1 MRNGLIIFTSFLLM
15 ACGGKKTVIP
25 EWVTGKPIDPSGKFV
40 YGLGMSYVNPNSS
53 YQQAA
58 RSNALADLAQEVE
71 SQIFDETRLLQK
83 EDAKGM
89 QSAFSS
95 ETLTTSKV
103 KLEDYQVVASYADAY
118 RYYVLYK
125 LHLPD
130 YLENKAN
137 NDHLAISWIDEK
149 IAIASDDSN
158 LAHERIIAIG
168 DAVHKAMDRNFLIDP
183 TFAVDIKTK
192 LIRALRDVEGDLQ
205 GNYLTPESIFYLGMP
220 QQFSTIFKVS
230 DSSIFKGLTLNSS
243 SGNFSLAQEN
253 GAVICQ
259 HTGKQNAVKLNLS
272 IDYKELLPYLDRPSV
287 YWIQNMSGWN
297 KSTTLYFQNTT
308 VKVNAENGIKEV
320 VGSAIAKSF
329 TMDENAPLTL
339 VFNGDIRMI
348 VISNERSKCVI
359 QGQFILQHTRS
370 GQIIWSS
377 QTVENSAISA
387 NKDSAIRAAK
397 SEFSD
402 NISFFI
408 LPQLERNLG
417 Y

>member
-83 EDAKGM
+83 EDANGI

-103 KLEDYQVVASYADAY
+103 KLEDYQVIASYADAY

-192 LIRALRDVEGDLQ
+192 LIRALRAVEGDLQ

-308 VKVNAENGIKEV
+308 VQVNAENGIKEV

-377 QTVENSAISA
+377 QTIENSAISA

>member
-1 MRNGLIIFTSFLLM
+1 MRNGLIIITSILLM
-15 ACGGKKTVIP
+15 ACGVKKTAIP

-71 SQIFDETRLLQK
+71 SHIFDETRLLQK
-83 EDAKGM
+83 EDSKGM

-192 LIRALRDVEGDLQ
+192 LIRALRAVEGDLQ

-308 VKVNAENGIKEV
+308 VQVNAENGIKEV

>member
-1 MRNGLIIFTSFLLM
+1 MRNGLIIITSILLM
-15 ACGGKKTVIP
+15 ACGVKKTVIP

-71 SQIFDETRLLQK
+71 SHIFDETRLLQK
-83 EDAKGM
+83 EDSKGI

-192 LIRALRDVEGDLQ
+192 LIRALRAVEGDLQ
-205 GNYLTPESIFYLGMP
+205 GNYLTPESLFYLGMP
-220 QQFSTIFKVS
+220 QQFSTIIKVS
-230 DSSIFKGLTLNSS
+230 DPSIFKGLTLNSS

-287 YWIQNMSGWN
+287 YWIQNMSSWN
-297 KSTTLYFQNTT
+297 KSTTLYFQNTM
-308 VKVNAENGIKEV
+308 VQVNAENGIKEV

>member
-1 MRNGLIIFTSFLLM
+1 M

-192 LIRALRDVEGDLQ
+192 LIRALRAVEGDLQ

-287 YWIQNMSGWN
+287 YWIQNMSSWN

-308 VKVNAENGIKEV
+308 VQVNAENGIKEV

-370 GQIIWSS
+370 R
-377 QTVENSAISA
+377 TNY
-387 NKDSAIRAAK
+387 
-397 SEFSD
+397 
-402 NISFFI
+402 
-408 LPQLERNLG
+408 LEQSNR
-417 Y
+417 

>member
-1 MRNGLIIFTSFLLM
+1 MRNGLIIFTSFILM

-192 LIRALRDVEGDLQ
+192 LIRALRAVEGDLQ

-220 QQFSTIFKVS
+220 QQFSTIIKVS

-308 VKVNAENGIKEV
+308 VQVNAENGIKEV

>member
-192 LIRALRDVEGDLQ
+192 LIRALRAVEGDLQ

-308 VKVNAENGIKEV
+308 VQVNAENGIKEV

-377 QTVENSAISA
+377 QS
-387 NKDSAIRAAK
+387 
-397 SEFSD
+397 
-402 NISFFI
+402 
-408 LPQLERNLG
+408 NLA
-417 Y
+417 

>member
-1 MRNGLIIFTSFLLM
+1 MRNGLIIFTSILLM
-15 ACGGKKTVIP
+15 ACGVKKTAIP

-71 SQIFDETRLLQK
+71 SHIFDETRLLQK
-83 EDAKGM
+83 EDSKGI

-168 DAVHKAMDRNFLIDP
+168 DAVHKAMDRNFMIDP

-192 LIRALRDVEGDLQ
+192 LIRALRAVEGDLQ

-220 QQFSTIFKVS
+220 QQFSTIIKVS

-287 YWIQNMSGWN
+287 YWIQNMSSWN

-308 VKVNAENGIKEV
+308 VQVNAENGIKEV

>member
-1 MRNGLIIFTSFLLM
+1 
-15 ACGGKKTVIP
+15 
-25 EWVTGKPIDPSGKFV
+25 
-40 YGLGMSYVNPNSS
+40 MSYVNPNSS

-192 LIRALRDVEGDLQ
+192 LIRALRAVEGDLQ

-220 QQFSTIFKVS
+220 QQFSTIIKVS

-272 IDYKELLPYLDRPSV
+272 IDYKELLPYLDRASV
-287 YWIQNMSGWN
+287 YWIQNMSSWN

-308 VKVNAENGIKEV
+308 VQVNAENGIKEV

-329 TMDENAPLTL
+329 IMDENAPLTL

>member
-83 EDAKGM
+83 EDSKGM

-149 IAIASDDSN
+149 IATASDDSN

-192 LIRALRDVEGDLQ
+192 LIRALRAVEGDLQ

-308 VKVNAENGIKEV
+308 VQVNAENGIKEV

>member
-1 MRNGLIIFTSFLLM
+1 MRNGLIIITSILLM
-15 ACGGKKTVIP
+15 ACGVKKTAIP

-71 SQIFDETRLLQK
+71 SHIFDETRLLQK
-83 EDAKGM
+83 EDSKGM

-168 DAVHKAMDRNFLIDP
+168 DAVHKAMDRNFMIDP

-192 LIRALRDVEGDLQ
+192 LIRALRAVEGDLQ

-230 DSSIFKGLTLNSS
+230 DSSVFKGLTLNSS

-287 YWIQNMSGWN
+287 YWIQNMSSWN

-308 VKVNAENGIKEV
+308 VQVNAENGIKEV

-370 GQIIWSS
+370 RQIIWSS

>member
-1 MRNGLIIFTSFLLM
+1 MRNGLIIFTSFILM

-103 KLEDYQVVASYADAY
+103 KLEDYQVIASYADAY

-192 LIRALRDVEGDLQ
+192 LIRALRAVEGDLQ

-308 VKVNAENGIKEV
+308 VQVNAENGIKEV

>member
-1 MRNGLIIFTSFLLM
+1 
-15 ACGGKKTVIP
+15 
-25 EWVTGKPIDPSGKFV
+25 
-40 YGLGMSYVNPNSS
+40 
-53 YQQAA
+53 
-58 RSNALADLAQEVE
+58 
-71 SQIFDETRLLQK
+71 
-83 EDAKGM
+83 
-89 QSAFSS
+89 
-95 ETLTTSKV
+95 
-103 KLEDYQVVASYADAY
+103 
-118 RYYVLYK
+118 
-125 LHLPD
+125 
-130 YLENKAN
+130 
-137 NDHLAISWIDEK
+137 
-149 IAIASDDSN
+149 
-158 LAHERIIAIG
+158 
-168 DAVHKAMDRNFLIDP
+168 MDRNFLIDP

-192 LIRALRDVEGDLQ
+192 LIRALRAVEGDLQ

-220 QQFSTIFKVS
+220 QQFSTIIKVS

-272 IDYKELLPYLDRPSV
+272 IDYKELLPYLDRASV
-287 YWIQNMSGWN
+287 YWIQNMSSWN

-308 VKVNAENGIKEV
+308 VQVNAENGIKEV

-370 GQIIWSS
+370 RQIIWSS
-377 QTVENSAISA
+377 QSVENSAISA

>member
-103 KLEDYQVVASYADAY
+103 KLEDYQVIASYADAY

-192 LIRALRDVEGDLQ
+192 LIRALRAVEGDLQ

>member
-1 MRNGLIIFTSFLLM
+1 MRNGLIIFTSILLM
-15 ACGGKKTVIP
+15 ACGVKKTVIP
-25 EWVTGKPIDPSGKFV
+25 EWVTGKPIDQSGKFV

-83 EDAKGM
+83 EDANGI

-103 KLEDYQVVASYADAY
+103 KLEDYQVVASYADAD

-158 LAHERIIAIG
+158 LAYERIIAMG

-183 TFAVDIKTK
+183 TFAVNIKTK
-192 LIRALRDVEGDLQ
+192 LIRALRAVEGDLQ

-220 QQFSTIFKVS
+220 QQFSTIIKVS

-243 SGNFSLAQEN
+243 SGKFSLAQEN

-287 YWIQNMSGWN
+287 YWIQNMSSWN

-308 VKVNAENGIKEV
+308 VQVNAENGIKEV

-370 GQIIWSS
+370 RQIIWSS

>member
-1 MRNGLIIFTSFLLM
+1 MRNGLIIITSILLM
-15 ACGGKKTVIP
+15 ACGVKKTAIP

-71 SQIFDETRLLQK
+71 SHIFDETRLLQK
-83 EDAKGM
+83 EDSKGM

-168 DAVHKAMDRNFLIDP
+168 DAVHKAMDRNFMIDP

-192 LIRALRDVEGDLQ
+192 LIRALRAVEGDLQ

-308 VKVNAENGIKEV
+308 VQVNAENGIKEV

-370 GQIIWSS
+370 RQIIWSS

>member
-1 MRNGLIIFTSFLLM
+1 MRNGLIIITSILLM
-15 ACGGKKTVIP
+15 ACGVKKTVIP

-71 SQIFDETRLLQK
+71 SHIFDETRLLQK
-83 EDAKGM
+83 EDSKGM

-168 DAVHKAMDRNFLIDP
+168 DAVHKAMDRNFMIDP

-192 LIRALRDVEGDLQ
+192 LIRALRAVEGDLQ

-287 YWIQNMSGWN
+287 YWIQNMSSWN

-308 VKVNAENGIKEV
+308 VQVNAENGIKEV

-370 GQIIWSS
+370 R
-377 QTVENSAISA
+377 TNY
-387 NKDSAIRAAK
+387 
-397 SEFSD
+397 
-402 NISFFI
+402 
-408 LPQLERNLG
+408 LEQSNR
-417 Y
+417 

>member
-71 SQIFDETRLLQK
+71 SHIFDETRLLQK
-83 EDAKGM
+83 EDSKGM

-192 LIRALRDVEGDLQ
+192 LIRALRAVEGDLQ

-308 VKVNAENGIKEV
+308 VQVNAENGIKEV